1 MINTSFFSIS
11 SRGTS
16 LSYCDVDW
24 LALEMSWVHAVI
36 FEVAPKYCN
45 LDGFVDYEGYS
56 IFSIG
61 SLPTVV
67 DKMVIWIK
75 FTIPAHFSLLIPKM
89 LMSIVT
95 NPAWPRP
102 IYLESWT

>member
-1 MINTSFFSIS
+1 MINTSFFSIG
-11 SRGTS
+11 SRGPS
-16 LSYCDVDW
+16 LNYYDVDW

-36 FEVAPKYCN
+36 FEIAPKYCN
-45 LDGFVDYEGYS
+45 LDGFVDCEGYS

-75 FTIPAHFSLLIPKM
+75 FAIPAHFSSLIPKM

-102 IYLESWT
+102 IYLETWT